1 MKINLNYSIRRPFE
15 LNSALS
21 SSVTFAFSSSIL
33 IFSFERSSMLS
44 LIVVASWC
52 FCAKNFPPWISRQP
66 LDYQKSQKPTCNLL
80 LSKPRELSIS
90 AFFRSQTVA
99 KVFLVGTSGPKGQVE
114 FLAEYNLRTQ
124 CIRPLGSGTTPGL
137 HLSTSLDLH
146 FHLFLHPMYR
156 QQSQRSSGHLI

>member
-52 FCAKNFPPWISRQP
+52 FCAKIFLRESHGSRWIIRSHKSQLVIYCFQSLANFP
-66 LDYQKSQKPTCNLL
+66 LA
-80 LSKPRELSIS
+80 LSFGHET
-90 AFFRSQTVA
+90 AA

-114 FLAEYNLRTQ
+114 FWQNTIWELSVFALWVWE
-124 CIRPLGSGTTPGL
+124 TTPGL
-137 HLSTSLDLH
+137 HLSTSLHLH
-146 FHLFLHPMYR
+146 FHLFPHPMCH
-156 QQSQRSSGHLI
+156 QQSQE